1 VLTDNEILPSQAR
14 VFNHCCSE
22 IFVNIRGGSIE
33 IKNSV
38 ETNAGMSFR
47 LFVFS
52 SFRLFVFFQKPGPN
66 QIRINSVSE
75 SSNPLLQQAW
85 PEESCK
91 RL

>member
-22 IFVNIRGGSIE
+22 IFVNIRGGSVK

-47 LFVFS
+47 LFVFLSFRLFVFS
-52 SFRLFVFFQKPGPN
+52 SFRLFVFSSF
-66 QIRINSVSE
+66 RLFVFSVFSK
-75 SSNPLLQQAW
+75 SRALIKSG
-85 PEESCK
+85 
-91 RL
+91 